1 MRKISTATWCFVV
14 VCFDFSSKSGREAYL
29 TDCFEMFEIPLLIED
44 KPGDSRTTV
53 KRAQLDYSLVIP
65 LSRTSRPLV
74 ITIKVLITFKLARP
88 SGCLEFRIVIWI
100 GPWTRLGFSM
110 KRLRDFA
117 YRRVQILR
125 INEIIVL
132 RLSLFSILTI
142 LSRFAN
148 VTLG

>member
-1 MRKISTATWCFVV
+1 MSKYLDNRERETKDSKRYSLKSFFKDNEKTKDLFPRVIRKISEKKNSECEKFQRQLGCFVV
-14 VCFDFSSKSGREAYL
+14 VCFDFSSKSGREARL

-88 SGCLEFRIVIWI
+88 SGCLEFRIVI
-100 GPWTRLGFSM
+100 
-110 KRLRDFA
+110 
-117 YRRVQILR
+117 
-125 INEIIVL
+125 
-132 RLSLFSILTI
+132 
-142 LSRFAN
+142 
-148 VTLG
+148 